1 MVNNNDVICIPG
13 EEFWFISFLH
23 NILGSSH
30 TGTSLEIEL
39 GRQVSLMSINDIFI
53 DENNEREK

>member
-1 MVNNNDVICIPG
+1 MHSWGRILIYFIPSQH
-13 EEFWFISFLH
+13 FR
-23 NILGSSH
+23 SSH

>member
-1 MVNNNDVICIPG
+1 MCIPR

-23 NILGSSH
+23 NILESSH